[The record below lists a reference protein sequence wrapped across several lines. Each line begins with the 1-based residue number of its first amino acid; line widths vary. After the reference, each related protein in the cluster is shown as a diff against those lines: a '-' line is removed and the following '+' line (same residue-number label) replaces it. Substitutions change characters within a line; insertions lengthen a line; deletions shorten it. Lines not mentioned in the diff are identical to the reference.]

1 MVLGLHVK
9 YVAVMTLEQSKAY
22 SNINVINMACTFR
35 HNPTMIDSIIHCL
48 IKADNSTKN
57 KCAAKDIISCN
68 P

>member
-1 MVLGLHVK
+1 
-9 YVAVMTLEQSKAY
+9 
-22 SNINVINMACTFR
+22 MACTFR

-68 P
+68 PQNKDIIYTKEINRQEQLIS